1 MNDLI
6 SRESLKQRINLNYSS
21 HQYIDAQA
29 MKDIIDT
36 EPTVEDKTVE
46 ELEKIREDIENIR
59 DWVGGTRRYFSE
71 DELNEIFDKHISKLK
86 GENNANSNL

>member
-1 MNDLI
+1 
-6 SRESLKQRINLNYSS
+6 
-21 HQYIDAQA
+21 

-36 EPTVEDKTVE
+36 EPAVEDKTVE

-86 GENNANSNL
+86 GETE